1 MKRSIVLFL
10 GAFAIV
16 AADRASAQEVAPGP
30 GTVEVTIMP
39 ASKDDAPAF
48 FGKDDRYGHRVYGAV
63 IVNMMT

>member
-39 ASKDDAPAF
+39 AGGLKWYAPNN
-48 FGKDDRYGHRVYGAV
+48 R
-63 IVNMMT
+63 